1 MLKFRSRNVL
11 IGVALALLVTPAQ
24 AAQAPTPAQATV
36 AHSTYFDFLQ
46 ERQVLFPMRINGRL
60 VEAWLD
66 SGASSTVVDA
76 RVAASL
82 GLPLGEVVRAQGVAG
97 RVDGVRLARADLQL
111 GDLALPGRAV
121 AVMDLDVLAEVVPRP
136 VQVILGRD
144 VFDSAVLDIDF
155 RTREI
160 AFLARHDF
168 RPPPVD
174 PLPLTTAGNLRAFPI
189 RIGGVATPAIL
200 DLGNSGALLIDR
212 DFADAN
218 RLLDGRAVST
228 QLSVGVDGPRESAVA
243 SVDKVEIGG
252 VSFDDVPTVATVG
265 LVARAPANV
274 GLALLSRFHVTV
286 DFAGDRLWLQPY
298 PGSEEAPFRKNRA
311 GLSVVAEGDRLRVTH
326 VARGSPAEAAGWG
339 GRDPDHRHRRQGH
352 HARLRPEPAVPLGQR
367 SGGQGGRPDP
377 GGRQPPRA
385 ASRRLLLTLP

>member
-1 MLKFRSRNVL
+1 MRAFAALL
-11 IGVALALLVTPAQ
+11 AAALLATPALAS
-24 AAQAPTPAQATV
+24 QAPQPAQATV
-36 AHSTYFDFLQ
+36 AHSTHFDFLQ

-111 GDLALPGRAV
+111 GDLALPGRHV
-121 AVMDLDVLAEVVPRP
+121 AVMDLGVLAEVVPRP

-155 RTREI
+155 RTQEI
-160 AFLARHDF
+160 SFLARHDF

-174 PLPLTTAGNLRAFPI
+174 ALPLTTAGNLRAFPI
-189 RIGGVATPAIL
+189 RISGVDTQAIL

-212 DFADAN
+212 DFADQA
-218 RLLDGRAVST
+218 RLLVGRPVST
-228 QLSVGVDGPRESAVA
+228 QLSVGVDGPRESVVT
-243 SVDKVEIGG
+243 SVDNVEVGG
-252 VSFDDVPTVATVG
+252 VRFDGVPTVATVG

-298 PGSEEAPFRKNRA
+298 PETEDAPFRKNRA

-326 VARGSPAEAAGWG
+326 VARGSPAAA
-339 GRDPDHRHRRQGH
+339 
-352 HARLRPEPAVPLGQR
+352 ARWSVGTLITAID
-367 SGGQGGRPDP
+367 GRPITP
-377 GGRQPPRA
+377 GYAESALFRWANGPA
-385 ASRRLLLTLP
+385 GKVVALTLADGSRRLLRLADYY